1 MFVSFS
7 SFKGKGQAA
16 LIGYYVITSLMSQV
30 FEGRIRRLG
39 NSMAVI
45 IPKEVLEEAGVKEGD
60 VVKLSLPIPRER
72 RREALRRVAGVDSH
86 AEPFVREKHDRV

>member
-1 MFVSFS
+1 
-7 SFKGKGQAA
+7 
-16 LIGYYVITSLMSQV
+16 MSKV

-60 VVKLSLPIPRER
+60 VLKLSLPITKSR
-72 RREALRRVAGVDSH
+72 RKEVLRRIAGIDSL
-86 AEPFVREKHDRV
+86 AEPFIREKRDRF